1 MDRTKKIRIVT
12 FGVLVFFVLV
22 IVAGVLSRT
31 EDIGP
36 LKEEGK
42 VAVIRV
48 SGPIVGGS
56 GDDFSLSGTQT
67 ATSGALMKQFRKA
80 RMDDSV
86 KAVLLRLDSP
96 GGSTAATQEAATE
109 LQRLKETGKPVIV
122 SMGDTAASGAY
133 WLAAYGDKVYA
144 NPSTI
149 TGSIGVYMSY
159 YDLQG
164 LSEKVG
170 VKEEKIKS
178 GVHKDIFSPFRPM
191 TDDERQLTQTM
202 VNNMY
207 DQFVTVVAKERHM
220 DEQKVRALADGRVF
234 TGQQAL
240 DAGLV
245 DEMGNYYD
253 ALAYAGQLIG
263 DDDPDKVPTV
273 TYDDTPTLQQLLQG
287 KITALPTWQALLSQ
301 TGSGANIHLPLLL
314 MKGVWQQ

>member
-1 MDRTKKIRIVT
+1 MDRTKKIRIAA
-12 FGVLVFFVLV
+12 FGVVVLFVLV
-22 IVAGVLSRT
+22 IVAGILSRT
-31 EDIGP
+31 EDVGP
-36 LKEEGK
+36 LRQEGR

-48 SGPIVGGS
+48 SGPIMGGT
-56 GDDFSLSGTQT
+56 GNEFSLNGQTT
-67 ATSGALMKQFRKA
+67 ATSGTLMKQFRKA
-80 RMDDSV
+80 RTDDTV
-86 KAVLLRLDSP
+86 KAVLLRIDSP
-96 GGSTAATQEAATE
+96 GGSAAATQEAATE
-109 LQRLKETGKPVIV
+109 LERLKETGKPVIV

-133 WLAAYGDKVYA
+133 WLAAYGDKIYA

-164 LSEKVG
+164 LSDKIG

-178 GVHKDIFSPFRPM
+178 GAHKDIFSPFRPM
-191 TDDERQLTQTM
+191 TDEERQLTQTM

-207 DQFVTVVAKERHM
+207 DQFVAVVAKERHM
-220 DEQKVRALADGRVF
+220 DEQKVRSLADGRVF

-253 ALAYAGQLIG
+253 ALSYAGSLVG
-263 DDDPDKVPTV
+263 AADPDNVPTV

-287 KITALPTWQALLSQ
+287 NITALPLWQSLLSPS
-301 TGSGANIHLPLLL
+301 GSNTNIPLPLLL